1 LSRASKIALLAVFC
15 PAFAFVEV
23 EAGGEPLLLCGWACA
38 KEATQTTTESTAIVR
53 VRVQFRSQAFL
64 KVMMETMGTLQQNM
78 RRVGVVLKERDCY
91 ILSPIESI
99 NRAQYSFELIFP
111 LQSGKDPS

>member
-1 LSRASKIALLAVFC
+1 MV
-15 PAFAFVEV
+15 
-23 EAGGEPLLLCGWACA
+23 CGWACA
-38 KEATQTTTESTAIVR
+38 KEATQATTESTASIR

-64 KVMMETMGTLQQNM
+64 KVMMETMGTLQQNL

-91 ILSPIESI
+91 ILSPIENI
-99 NRAQYSFELIFP
+99 NLARYSFDLIFP

>member
-1 LSRASKIALLAVFC
+1 
-15 PAFAFVEV
+15 
-23 EAGGEPLLLCGWACA
+23 
-38 KEATQTTTESTAIVR
+38 
-53 VRVQFRSQAFL
+53 
-64 KVMMETMGTLQQNM
+64 MMETMGTLQQNR

-99 NRAQYSFELIFP
+99 NLAQYLFVLIFP